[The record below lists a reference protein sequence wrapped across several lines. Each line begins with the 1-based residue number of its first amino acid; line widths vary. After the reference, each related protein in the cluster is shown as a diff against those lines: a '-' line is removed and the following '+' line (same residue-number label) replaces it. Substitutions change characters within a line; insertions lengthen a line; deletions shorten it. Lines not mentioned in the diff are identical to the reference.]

1 MNGFERRKEQKK
13 KSILQASLNLFMKY
27 GIQKVSISEI
37 AKEAQV
43 SQVTIYNYFGSK
55 NELIQEVIIFYVDKV
70 WEEYEQLFN
79 SDIPFPEKIKQSIFE
94 KTEVAGQIN
103 EEFFGYFMKE
113 YTNGN
118 SYLET
123 FYQEQPFPRLIEFF
137 NDAKEQGYI
146 DPNMSNEAILVF
158 IQMFAEYMRRD
169 DVVPTLLPLT
179 EDLTKLFFYGI
190 VGKGDA

>member
-13 KSILQASLNLFMKY
+13 KSILQASLDLFMKY

-94 KTEVAGQIN
+94 KTEVAGKIN
-103 EEFFGYFMKE
+103 EDFFEYFMKE
-113 YTNGN
+113 YTSEN
-118 SYLET
+118 SYIEALW
-123 FYQEQPFPRLIEFF
+123 QEKVFPSLIEFF
-137 NDAKEQGYI
+137 NEGKKQGYI
-146 DPNMSNEAILVF
+146 DPNISNEAILVF
-158 IQMFAEYMRRD
+158 IQMFTEYLQRGD
-169 DVVPTLLPLT
+169 SGEALLPMT